1 MSELTMPFCL
11 REIANNIEKEGHMYI
26 RIGLWLLDY
35 DPVKECYV
43 VHFKDGS
50 RTHHDDL
57 LPAINEFISAVTYH
71 L

>member
-1 MSELTMPFCL
+1 MEELTLSFCL

-26 RIGLWLLDY
+26 RIGIWFLDY
-35 DPVKECYV
+35 DPERDCYV

-50 RTHHDDL
+50 CTTSSDL
-57 LPAINEFISAVTYH
+57 LPAINEFIAAVTYN